1 VAEVAERVLAEV
13 AEVAEDLSRKLEFNL
28 TLDFHIL

>member
-1 VAEVAERVLAEV
+1 VEAEAEDFTAMVAEVEV
-13 AEVAEDLSRKLEFNL
+13 DLSRKLEFNL

>member
-1 VAEVAERVLAEV
+1 VEAEAEDFMAMVAEVEV
-13 AEVAEDLSRKLEFNL
+13 DLSRKLEFNL